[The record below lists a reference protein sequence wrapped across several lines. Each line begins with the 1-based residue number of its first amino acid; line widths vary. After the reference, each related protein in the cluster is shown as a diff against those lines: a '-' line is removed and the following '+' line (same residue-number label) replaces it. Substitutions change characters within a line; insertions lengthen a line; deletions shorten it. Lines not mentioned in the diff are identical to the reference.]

1 MNLLSMTGFGDACQE
16 FEEYSIAVE
25 IRTINSRY
33 LKLNLRTSEGY
44 GVLDARVEKV
54 AREFVKRG
62 TVNLN
67 VRIGPRAGMEGYRLN
82 PQILGRYVDQLQEIA
97 SQRGLNEAIRLEPL
111 GLLPGVIIESDSI
124 THDPEHLWVRV
135 EPIVRLAFEKLTH
148 MRATEGEALAADLR
162 AQCDKIVAS
171 LDHIVK
177 RQPIVAA
184 HYRSRLL
191 ERVNEALASLKV
203 TLEPAD
209 LVREVCLFAERAD
222 ISEETVRL
230 RSHLQQFEKAL
241 DATGRYLT
249 EPGKGLTEPGKG
261 LAEASKGSAVASKGE
276 AGRKLEFICQE
287 MGRETNTIGSKAADA
302 EISLQVVEIK
312 TALERIREQ
321 IQNVQ

>member
-1 MNLLSMTGFGDACQE
+1 MTLLSMTGFGDARQE
-16 FEEYSIAVE
+16 CEDYSIVVE
-25 IRTINSRY
+25 VRTINSRY
-33 LKLNLRTSEGY
+33 LKLNLRTTEGF
-44 GVLDARVEKV
+44 GALDARIEKV
-54 AREFVKRG
+54 TREFIKRG

-67 VRIGPRAGMEGYRLN
+67 LRIGQRAGTEDYRLD
-82 PQILGRYVDQLQEIA
+82 PQVLGRYVDQLQALA
-97 SQRGLNEAIRLEPL
+97 SERGLSEAIRLEPL
-111 GLLPGVIIESDSI
+111 GLLPGVIIESASTTD
-124 THDPEHLWVRV
+124 DPEQIWKSV
-135 EPIVRLAFEKLTH
+135 EPAVRLAFENLTR

-162 AQCDKIVAS
+162 TQCNTIVAC
-171 LDHIVK
+171 LDHIET
-177 RQPIVAA
+177 RQPIVAE

-191 ERVNEALASLKV
+191 ERVNEALSSLKV

-230 RSHLQQFEKAL
+230 RSHLQQFENIL
-241 DATGRYLT
+241 HATGRLST
-249 EPGKGLTEPGKG
+249 D
-261 LAEASKGSAVASKGE
+261 SNQGE
-276 AGRKLEFICQE
+276 TGRKLEFICQE